1 MRSITNIASS
11 SLLKLLF
18 QTPLPF
24 AFYARINVP
33 LSPDKKIPAL
43 LMLQTLKTYFGYD
56 SFRPLQEEIIR
67 HILDGNDAL
76 VLMPTGGGK
85 SICYQLPALLREGT
99 AVVVSPLIS
108 LMKDQVEA
116 LCANGISAG
125 ALNSSNDETENAAL
139 RRACMEGRLKLLYIS
154 PEKLLAEANYLL
166 RDMHISLFAID
177 EAHCISQWGHD
188 FRPEYA
194 QMGILHQQFPHVPII
209 ALTAT
214 ADKITREDIIS
225 QLHLN
230 HPRTFISSFDRPNLS
245 LTVKRGYQQ
254 KEKSKTI
261 LDFIARHPGESGII
275 YCMSRSKT
283 ESVAQMLQKQGI
295 RTAVYHAGL
304 SPSLRDEAQD
314 DFINDRVQVVCATI
328 AFGMGIDKSNVR
340 WVIHY
345 NLPKSIESFY
355 QEIGRAGRD
364 GLPSDTLL
372 FYSLADLILLTK
384 FATESGQQNIN
395 LEKLQRMQ
403 QYAESDICR
412 RRILLSYFGEIAD
425 HDCGNCDVCKNPPER
440 FDGTVIVQ
448 KALSAIV
455 RTDQQIGTGV
465 LVDIL
470 RGNMSPEVVG
480 KGYQQLK
487 TFAAGRDVPARDWHD
502 YLLQM
507 LQLGYFE
514 IAYNENN
521 HLKITFAG
529 SDVLFGRA
537 TARLVVIRREE
548 TNETKRGRNG
558 KNRSRLS
565 ELPLDFLDTENEALF
580 EALRKLRKRLA
591 DEEAL
596 PAYIV
601 LSDKVLHLLSTSRPT
616 NLEEFGNISGI
627 GEHKKK
633 KYGKEFINLIR
644 KYSD

>member
-1 MRSITNIASS
+1 M
-11 SLLKLLF
+11 
-18 QTPLPF
+18 Q
-24 AFYARINVP
+24 
-33 LSPDKKIPAL
+33 
-43 LMLQTLKTYFGYD
+43 QTLKTYFGYD

-67 HILDGNDAL
+67 HILGGNDAL

-139 RRACMEGRLKLLYIS
+139 RRACMEGKLKLLYIS

-166 RDMHISLFAID
+166 RDMHVSLFAID

-194 QMGILHQQFPHVPII
+194 QMGILHQQFPQVPVI

-214 ADKITREDIIS
+214 ADKITREDIIK

-230 HPRTFISSFDRPNLS
+230 HPRIFISSFDRPNLS

-254 KEKSKTI
+254 KEKSKAI
-261 LDFIARHPGESGII
+261 IDFIARHPGESGII

-295 RTAVYHAGL
+295 RAAVYHAGL
-304 SPSLRDEAQD
+304 SPTRRDEAQD

-328 AFGMGIDKSNVR
+328 AFGMGIDKTNVR

-364 GLPSDTLL
+364 GMPSDTLL
-372 FYSLADLILLTK
+372 FYSLSDLILLTK
-384 FATESGQQNIN
+384 FATDSGQQSINI
-395 LEKLQRMQ
+395 EKLQRMQ

-412 RRILLSYFGEIAD
+412 RRILLSYFGETAT

-440 FDGTVIVQ
+440 FDGTIIVQ

-455 RTDQQIGTGV
+455 RTEQQISTGV

-470 RGNMSPEVVG
+470 RGNMTPEVVD
-480 KGYQQLK
+480 KGYEQLK
-487 TFAAGRDVPARDWHD
+487 TFAAGREVPARDWHD

-521 HLKITFAG
+521 HLKITPAG

-548 TNETKRGRNG
+548 ANETKRGR
-558 KNRSRLS
+558 KRKLPVLS
-565 ELPLDFLDTENEALF
+565 KELPLGLPNTENEDLF
-580 EALRKLRKRLA
+580 EALRELRKRLA

-616 NLEEFGNISGI
+616 TIEEFGNISGI
-627 GEHKKK
+627 GEYKKK
-633 KYGKEFINLIR
+633 KYGKEFVSLIR
-644 KYSD
+644 KFSD

>member
-1 MRSITNIASS
+1 MQDKT
-11 SLLKLLF
+11 
-18 QTPLPF
+18 
-24 AFYARINVP
+24 
-33 LSPDKKIPAL
+33 LSAKMI
-43 LMLQTLKTYFGYD
+43 QTLKRYFGYD

-67 HILDGNDAL
+67 TVLDGRDSL

-85 SICYQLPALLREGT
+85 SICYQLPALLCEGT

-108 LMKDQVEA
+108 LMKDQVES
-116 LCANGISAG
+116 LCANGVAAG
-125 ALNSSNDETENAAL
+125 ALNSSNDETENAVL
-139 RRACMEGRLKLLYIS
+139 RRACMEGSLKLLYIS
-154 PEKLLAEANYLL
+154 PEKLIAEANYLL

-194 QMGILHQQFPHVPII
+194 QMGFIREMFPNIPVI

-214 ADKITREDIIS
+214 ADKITREDIVR

-230 HPRTFISSFDRPNLS
+230 QPKVFISSFDRPNLS

-254 KEKSKTI
+254 KEKSKAI
-261 LDFIARHPGESGII
+261 LDFIGRHRGESGII

-283 ESVAQMLQKQGI
+283 ETVAQMLQKQGL
-295 RTAVYHAGL
+295 RVAVYHAGL
-304 SPSLRDEAQD
+304 SSVRRDEAQD
-314 DFINDRVQVVCATI
+314 DFINDRVQIVCATI

-384 FATESGQQNIN
+384 FATESGQQGIN

-403 QYAESDICR
+403 QYAEADVCR
-412 RRILLSYFGEIAD
+412 RRILLSYFGEATTE
-425 HDCGNCDVCKNPPER
+425 DCGNCDVCKNPPQR

-455 RTDQQIGTGV
+455 RTEQQIGTSI

-470 RGNMSPEVVG
+470 RGNNTPDVSE

-487 TFAAGRDVPARDWHD
+487 TFGAGREVPARDWQD

-521 HLKITFAG
+521 HLKITNSG
-529 SDVLFGRA
+529 SDVLFGRSQ
-537 TARLVVIRREE
+537 ARLAVIRREE
-548 TNETKRGRNG
+548 SAPAKGR
-558 KNRSRLS
+558 KKKPTIPVRQ
-565 ELPLDFLDTENEALF
+565 LPLGLPNTESEELF
-580 EALRKLRKRLA
+580 EALRALRKRLA
-591 DEEAL
+591 DQEAL

-601 LSDKVLHLLSTSRPT
+601 LSDKVLHLLSTARPT
-616 NLEEFGNISGI
+616 TMEAFGNISGI
-627 GEHKKK
+627 GEYKKK
-633 KYGKEFINLIR
+633 KYGKDFVELIR
-644 KYSD
+644 KYV

>member
-1 MRSITNIASS
+1 
-11 SLLKLLF
+11 
-18 QTPLPF
+18 
-24 AFYARINVP
+24 
-33 LSPDKKIPAL
+33 
-43 LMLQTLKTYFGYD
+43 MLQTLKTYFGYD

-154 PEKLLAEANYLL
+154 PEKLLTEANYLL

-214 ADKITREDIIS
+214 ADKITREDIIR

-521 HLKITFAG
+521 HLKITSAG

-548 TNETKRGRNG
+548 TNETKRGR
-558 KNRSRLS
+558 KRKATVPAQ
-565 ELPLDFLDTENEALF
+565 ELPLGLPNTENEALF

-644 KYSD
+644 KYSE

>member
-1 MRSITNIASS
+1 M
-11 SLLKLLF
+11 
-18 QTPLPF
+18 Q
-24 AFYARINVP
+24 
-33 LSPDKKIPAL
+33 
-43 LMLQTLKTYFGYD
+43 QTLKTYFGYD

-67 HILDGNDAL
+67 HILGGNDAL

-139 RRACMEGRLKLLYIS
+139 RRACMEGKLKLLYIS

-166 RDMHISLFAID
+166 RDMHVSLFAID

-194 QMGILHQQFPHVPII
+194 QMGILHQQFPQVPII

-214 ADKITREDIIS
+214 ADKITREDIIK

-230 HPRTFISSFDRPNLS
+230 HPRIFISSFDRPNLS

-254 KEKSKTI
+254 KEKSKAI
-261 LDFIARHPGESGII
+261 IDFIARHPGESGII

-295 RTAVYHAGL
+295 RAAVYHAGL
-304 SPSLRDEAQD
+304 SPTRRDEAQD

-364 GLPSDTLL
+364 GMPSDTLL
-372 FYSLADLILLTK
+372 FYSLSDLILLTK
-384 FATESGQQNIN
+384 FATDSGQQSINI
-395 LEKLQRMQ
+395 EKLQRMQ

-412 RRILLSYFGEIAD
+412 RRILLSYFGETAT

-440 FDGTVIVQ
+440 FDGTIIVQ

-455 RTDQQIGTGV
+455 RTEQQISTGV

-470 RGNMSPEVVG
+470 RGNMTPEVVD
-480 KGYQQLK
+480 KGYEQLK
-487 TFAAGRDVPARDWHD
+487 TFAAGREVPARDWHD

-521 HLKITFAG
+521 HLKITPAG

-548 TNETKRGRNG
+548 ANETKRGR
-558 KNRSRLS
+558 KRKLPALS
-565 ELPLDFLDTENEALF
+565 KELPLGLPNTENEDLF
-580 EALRKLRKRLA
+580 EALRELRKRLA

-616 NLEEFGNISGI
+616 TIEEFGNISGI
-627 GEHKKK
+627 GEYKKK
-633 KYGKEFINLIR
+633 KYGKEFVSLIR
-644 KYSD
+644 KFSD

>member
-1 MRSITNIASS
+1 
-11 SLLKLLF
+11 
-18 QTPLPF
+18 
-24 AFYARINVP
+24 
-33 LSPDKKIPAL
+33 
-43 LMLQTLKTYFGYD
+43 MLQTLKTYFGYD

-154 PEKLLAEANYLL
+154 PEKLLTEANYLL

-214 ADKITREDIIS
+214 ADKITREDIIR

-283 ESVAQMLQKQGI
+283 ESVAQKHGI

-470 RGNMSPEVVG
+470 RGNMSSEVVG

-521 HLKITFAG
+521 HLKITSAG

-548 TNETKRGRNG
+548 TNETKRGR
-558 KNRSRLS
+558 KRKATVPAQ
-565 ELPLDFLDTENEALF
+565 ELPLGLPNTENEALF

-616 NLEEFGNISGI
+616 SLEEFGNISGI

-644 KYSD
+644 KYSE

>member
-1 MRSITNIASS
+1 
-11 SLLKLLF
+11 
-18 QTPLPF
+18 
-24 AFYARINVP
+24 
-33 LSPDKKIPAL
+33 
-43 LMLQTLKTYFGYD
+43 MLQTLKTYFGYD
-56 SFRPLQEEIIR
+56 SFRPLQEDIIR
-67 HILDGNDAL
+67 HLMDRKDAL

-85 SICYQLPALLREGT
+85 SICYQLPALLSEGT

-108 LMKDQVEA
+108 LMKDQVET
-116 LCANGISAG
+116 LCANGIAAG
-125 ALNSSNDETENAAL
+125 ALNSNNDETENASL
-139 RRACMEGRLKLLYIS
+139 RRACMEGKLKLLYIS

-188 FRPEYA
+188 FRPEYT
-194 QMGILHQQFPHVPII
+194 QMGILHQLFPQVPII

-214 ADKITREDIIS
+214 ADKITREDIIK

-230 HPRTFISSFDRPNLS
+230 QPRIFISSFDRPNLS

-254 KEKSKTI
+254 KEKSKAI

-275 YCMSRSKT
+275 YCTSRSKAET
-283 ESVAQMLQKQGI
+283 VAQMLQKQGI
-295 RTAVYHAGL
+295 KSAVYHAGL
-304 SPSLRDEAQD
+304 SPARRDEAQD

-364 GLPSDTLL
+364 GMPSDTLL

-384 FATESGQQNIN
+384 FATDSGQQSIN

-403 QYAESDICR
+403 QYAEADICR
-412 RRILLSYFGEIAD
+412 RRILLSYFGENTTC
-425 HDCGNCDVCKNPPER
+425 DCGNCDVCKNPPER
-440 FDGTVIVQ
+440 FDGTIIVQ
-448 KALSAIV
+448 KALSAIA
-455 RTDQQIGTGV
+455 RSEQQIGTGI

-470 RGNMSPEVVG
+470 RGNMSSEVTER
-480 KGYQQLK
+480 GYHRLK
-487 TFAAGRDVPARDWHD
+487 TFGAGREVPVRDWHD

-521 HLKITFAG
+521 HLKITQSG
-529 SDVLFGRA
+529 TDVLFGRA
-537 TARLVVIRREE
+537 RALLVTIRREE
-548 TNETKRGRNG
+548 AVQATRGR
-558 KNRSRLS
+558 KRKATVPTK
-565 ELPLDFLDTENEALF
+565 ELPLGLPNTESGELF
-580 EALRKLRKRLA
+580 EALRTLRKRLA
-591 DEEAL
+591 DQEAL

-601 LSDKVLHLLSTSRPT
+601 LSDKVLHLLSASRPT
-616 NLEEFGNISGI
+616 TIEEFGNISGI
-627 GEHKKK
+627 GEYKKK
-633 KYGKEFINLIR
+633 KYGKEFVELIR
-644 KYSD
+644 KYS

>member
-1 MRSITNIASS
+1 
-11 SLLKLLF
+11 
-18 QTPLPF
+18 
-24 AFYARINVP
+24 
-33 LSPDKKIPAL
+33 
-43 LMLQTLKTYFGYD
+43 MLQTLKTYFGYD
-56 SFRPLQEEIIR
+56 SFRPLQEDIIR
-67 HILDGNDAL
+67 HLMDRKDAL

-85 SICYQLPALLREGT
+85 SICYQLPALLSEGT

-108 LMKDQVEA
+108 LMKDQVET
-116 LCANGISAG
+116 LCANGIAAG
-125 ALNSSNDETENAAL
+125 ALNSNNDETENASL
-139 RRACMEGRLKLLYIS
+139 RRACMEGKLKLLYIS

-188 FRPEYA
+188 FRPEYT
-194 QMGILHQQFPHVPII
+194 QMGILHQLFPQVPII

-214 ADKITREDIIS
+214 ADKITREDIIK

-230 HPRTFISSFDRPNLS
+230 QPRIFISSFDRPNLS

-254 KEKSKTI
+254 KEKSKAI

-275 YCMSRSKT
+275 YCMSRSKAET
-283 ESVAQMLQKQGI
+283 VAQMLQKQGI
-295 RTAVYHAGL
+295 KSAVYHAGL
-304 SPSLRDEAQD
+304 SPARRDEAQD

-364 GLPSDTLL
+364 GMPSDTLL

-384 FATESGQQNIN
+384 FATDSGQQSIN

-403 QYAESDICR
+403 QYAEADICR
-412 RRILLSYFGEIAD
+412 RRILLSYFGENTTC
-425 HDCGNCDVCKNPPER
+425 DCGNCDVCKNPPER
-440 FDGTVIVQ
+440 FDGTIIVQ
-448 KALSAIV
+448 KALSAIA
-455 RTDQQIGTGV
+455 RSEQQIGTGI

-470 RGNMSPEVVG
+470 RGNMSSEVTER
-480 KGYQQLK
+480 GYHRLK
-487 TFAAGRDVPARDWHD
+487 TFGAGREVPVRDWHD

-521 HLKITFAG
+521 HLKITQSG
-529 SDVLFGRA
+529 TDVLFGRA
-537 TARLVVIRREE
+537 RALLVTIRREE
-548 TNETKRGRNG
+548 AVQATRGR
-558 KNRSRLS
+558 KRKATVPTK
-565 ELPLDFLDTENEALF
+565 ELPLGLPNTESGELF
-580 EALRKLRKRLA
+580 EALRTLRKRLA
-591 DEEAL
+591 DQEAL

-601 LSDKVLHLLSTSRPT
+601 LSDKVLHLLSASRPT
-616 NLEEFGNISGI
+616 TIEEFGNISGI
-627 GEHKKK
+627 GEYKQK
-633 KYGKEFINLIR
+633 KYGKEFVELIR
-644 KYSD
+644 KYS

>member
-1 MRSITNIASS
+1 MQDKT
-11 SLLKLLF
+11 
-18 QTPLPF
+18 
-24 AFYARINVP
+24 
-33 LSPDKKIPAL
+33 LSAKMI
-43 LMLQTLKTYFGYD
+43 QTLKRYFGYD

-67 HILDGNDAL
+67 TVLDGRDSL

-85 SICYQLPALLREGT
+85 SICYQLPALLCEGT

-108 LMKDQVEA
+108 LMKDQVES
-116 LCANGISAG
+116 LCANGVAAG
-125 ALNSSNDETENAAL
+125 ALNSSNDETENAVL
-139 RRACMEGRLKLLYIS
+139 RRACMEGSLKLLYIS
-154 PEKLLAEANYLL
+154 PEKLIAEANYLL

-194 QMGILHQQFPHVPII
+194 QMGFIREMFPNIPVI

-214 ADKITREDIIS
+214 ADKITREDIVR

-230 HPRTFISSFDRPNLS
+230 QPKVFISSFDRPNLS

-254 KEKSKTI
+254 KEKSKAI
-261 LDFIARHPGESGII
+261 LDFIGRHRGESGII

-283 ESVAQMLQKQGI
+283 ETVAQMLQKQGL
-295 RTAVYHAGL
+295 RVAVYHAGL
-304 SPSLRDEAQD
+304 SSVRRDEAQD
-314 DFINDRVQVVCATI
+314 DFINDRVQIVCATI

-384 FATESGQQNIN
+384 FATESGQQGIN

-403 QYAESDICR
+403 QYAEADVCR
-412 RRILLSYFGEIAD
+412 RRILLSYFGEATTE
-425 HDCGNCDVCKNPPER
+425 DCGNCDVCKNPPQR

-455 RTDQQIGTGV
+455 RTEQQIGTSI

-470 RGNMSPEVVG
+470 RGNNTPDVSE

-487 TFAAGRDVPARDWHD
+487 TFGAGREVPARDWQD

-521 HLKITFAG
+521 HLKITNSG
-529 SDVLFGRA
+529 SDVLFGRSQ
-537 TARLVVIRREE
+537 ARLAVIRREE
-548 TNETKRGRNG
+548 SAPAKGR
-558 KNRSRLS
+558 KKKPTIPVR
-565 ELPLDFLDTENEALF
+565 ELPLGLPNTESEELF
-580 EALRKLRKRLA
+580 EALRALRKRLA
-591 DEEAL
+591 DQEAL

-601 LSDKVLHLLSTSRPT
+601 LSDKVLHLLSTARPT
-616 NLEEFGNISGI
+616 TMEAFGNISGI
-627 GEHKKK
+627 GEYKKK
-633 KYGKEFINLIR
+633 KYGKDLVELIR
-644 KYSD
+644 KYV

>member
-1 MRSITNIASS
+1 M
-11 SLLKLLF
+11 
-18 QTPLPF
+18 Q
-24 AFYARINVP
+24 
-33 LSPDKKIPAL
+33 
-43 LMLQTLKTYFGYD
+43 QTLKTYFGYD

-67 HILDGNDAL
+67 HILGGNDAL

-139 RRACMEGRLKLLYIS
+139 RRACMEGKLKLLYIS

-194 QMGILHQQFPHVPII
+194 QMGILHQQFPQVPVI

-214 ADKITREDIIS
+214 ADKITREDIIK

-230 HPRTFISSFDRPNLS
+230 HPRIFISSFDRPNLS

-254 KEKSKTI
+254 KEKSKAI
-261 LDFIARHPGESGII
+261 IDFIARHPGESGII

-295 RTAVYHAGL
+295 RAAVYHAGL
-304 SPSLRDEAQD
+304 SPARRDEAQD

-364 GLPSDTLL
+364 GMPSDTLL
-372 FYSLADLILLTK
+372 FYSLSDLILLTK
-384 FATESGQQNIN
+384 FATDSGQQSINI
-395 LEKLQRMQ
+395 EKLQRMQ

-412 RRILLSYFGEIAD
+412 RRILLSYFGETAT

-440 FDGTVIVQ
+440 FDGTIIVQ

-455 RTDQQIGTGV
+455 RTEQQISTGV

-470 RGNMSPEVVG
+470 RGNMTPEVVD
-480 KGYQQLK
+480 KGYEQLK
-487 TFAAGRDVPARDWHD
+487 TFAAGREVPARDWHD

-521 HLKITFAG
+521 HLKITPAG

-548 TNETKRGRNG
+548 ATRPSGAENASSPFFPRNCRWDFPTPKTKISL
-558 KNRSRLS
+558 KSC
-565 ELPLDFLDTENEALF
+565 
-580 EALRKLRKRLA
+580 
-591 DEEAL
+591 
-596 PAYIV
+596 
-601 LSDKVLHLLSTSRPT
+601 
-616 NLEEFGNISGI
+616 GN
-627 GEHKKK
+627 
-633 KYGKEFINLIR
+633 
-644 KYSD
+644 

>member
-1 MRSITNIASS
+1 
-11 SLLKLLF
+11 
-18 QTPLPF
+18 
-24 AFYARINVP
+24 
-33 LSPDKKIPAL
+33 
-43 LMLQTLKTYFGYD
+43 MLQTLKTYFGYD
-56 SFRPLQEEIIR
+56 SFRPLQEDIIR
-67 HILDGNDAL
+67 HLMDRKDAL

-85 SICYQLPALLREGT
+85 SICYQLPALLSEGT

-108 LMKDQVEA
+108 LMKDQVET
-116 LCANGISAG
+116 LCANGIAAG
-125 ALNSSNDETENAAL
+125 ALNSNNDETENASL
-139 RRACMEGRLKLLYIS
+139 RRACMEGKLKLLYIS

-188 FRPEYA
+188 FRPEYT
-194 QMGILHQQFPHVPII
+194 QMGILHQLFPQVPII

-214 ADKITREDIIS
+214 ADKITREDIIK

-230 HPRTFISSFDRPNLS
+230 QPRIFISSFDRPNLS

-254 KEKSKTI
+254 KEKSKAI

-283 ESVAQMLQKQGI
+283 ETVAQMLQKQGI
-295 RTAVYHAGL
+295 KSAVYHAGL
-304 SPSLRDEAQD
+304 SPARRDEAQD

-364 GLPSDTLL
+364 GMPSDTLL

-384 FATESGQQNIN
+384 FATDSGQQSIN

-403 QYAESDICR
+403 QYAEADICR
-412 RRILLSYFGEIAD
+412 RRILLSYFGENTTC
-425 HDCGNCDVCKNPPER
+425 DCGNCDVCKNPPER
-440 FDGTVIVQ
+440 FDGTIIVQ
-448 KALSAIV
+448 KALSAIA
-455 RTDQQIGTGV
+455 RSEQQIGTGI

-470 RGNMSPEVVG
+470 RGNMSSEVTER
-480 KGYQQLK
+480 GYHRLK
-487 TFAAGRDVPARDWHD
+487 TFGAGREVPARDWHD

-521 HLKITFAG
+521 HLKITQSG
-529 SDVLFGRA
+529 TDVLFGRA
-537 TARLVVIRREE
+537 RALLVTIRREE
-548 TNETKRGRNG
+548 AVQATRGR
-558 KNRSRLS
+558 KRKATVPTK
-565 ELPLDFLDTENEALF
+565 ELPLGLPNTESGELF
-580 EALRKLRKRLA
+580 EALRTLRKRLA
-591 DEEAL
+591 DQEAL

-601 LSDKVLHLLSTSRPT
+601 LSDKVSDMGGVEDRFRPQ
-616 NLEEFGNISGI
+616 
-627 GEHKKK
+627 
-633 KYGKEFINLIR
+633 
-644 KYSD
+644 

>member
-1 MRSITNIASS
+1 
-11 SLLKLLF
+11 
-18 QTPLPF
+18 
-24 AFYARINVP
+24 
-33 LSPDKKIPAL
+33 
-43 LMLQTLKTYFGYD
+43 MLQTLKTYFGYD
-56 SFRPLQEEIIR
+56 SFRPLQEDIIR
-67 HILDGNDAL
+67 HLMDRKDAL

-85 SICYQLPALLREGT
+85 SICYQLPALLSEGT

-108 LMKDQVEA
+108 LMKDQVET
-116 LCANGISAG
+116 LCANGIAAG
-125 ALNSSNDETENAAL
+125 ALNSNNDETENASL
-139 RRACMEGRLKLLYIS
+139 RRACMEGKLKLLYIS

-188 FRPEYA
+188 FRPEYT
-194 QMGILHQQFPHVPII
+194 QMGILHQQFPQVPII

-214 ADKITREDIIS
+214 ADKITREDIIK

-230 HPRTFISSFDRPNLS
+230 QPRIFISSFDRPNLS

-254 KEKSKTI
+254 KEKSKAI

-275 YCMSRSKT
+275 YCMSRSKAET
-283 ESVAQMLQKQGI
+283 VAQMLQKQGI
-295 RTAVYHAGL
+295 KSAVYHAGL
-304 SPSLRDEAQD
+304 SPARRDEAQD

-364 GLPSDTLL
+364 GMPSDTLL

-384 FATESGQQNIN
+384 FATDSGQQSIN

-403 QYAESDICR
+403 QYAEADICR
-412 RRILLSYFGEIAD
+412 RRILLSYFGENTTC
-425 HDCGNCDVCKNPPER
+425 DCGNCDVCKNPPER
-440 FDGTVIVQ
+440 FDGTIIVQ
-448 KALSAIV
+448 KALSAIA
-455 RTDQQIGTGV
+455 RSEQQIGTGI

-470 RGNMSPEVVG
+470 RGNMSSEVTER
-480 KGYQQLK
+480 GYHRLK
-487 TFAAGRDVPARDWHD
+487 TFGVGREVPARDWHD

-521 HLKITFAG
+521 HLKITQSG
-529 SDVLFGRA
+529 TDILFGRA
-537 TARLVVIRREE
+537 RTLLVTIRREE
-548 TNETKRGRNG
+548 AVQTTRGR
-558 KNRSRLS
+558 KRKATVPTK
-565 ELPLDFLDTENEALF
+565 ELPLGLPNTESGELF
-580 EALRKLRKRLA
+580 EALRILRKRLA
-591 DEEAL
+591 DQEAL

-601 LSDKVLHLLSTSRPT
+601 LSDKVLHLLSASRPT
-616 NLEEFGNISGI
+616 TIEEFGNISGI
-627 GEHKKK
+627 GEYKKK
-633 KYGKEFINLIR
+633 KYGKEFVELIR
-644 KYSD
+644 KYS

>member
-1 MRSITNIASS
+1 
-11 SLLKLLF
+11 
-18 QTPLPF
+18 
-24 AFYARINVP
+24 
-33 LSPDKKIPAL
+33 
-43 LMLQTLKTYFGYD
+43 MLQTLKTYFGYD

-139 RRACMEGRLKLLYIS
+139 RRACTEGRLKLLYIS

-214 ADKITREDIIS
+214 ADKITREDIIR

-230 HPRTFISSFDRPNLS
+230 HPRIFISSFDRPNLS
-245 LTVKRGYQQ
+245 LTVKRGYRQ

-304 SPSLRDEAQD
+304 SPARRDEAQD

-384 FATESGQQNIN
+384 FATDSGQEGIN

-412 RRILLSYFGEIAD
+412 RRILLSYFGETAD

-440 FDGTVIVQ
+440 FDGTIIVQ
-448 KALSAIV
+448 KALSAIA
-455 RTDQQIGTGV
+455 RTEQQISTGV

-470 RGNMSPEVVG
+470 RGTMSPEVVS

-487 TFAAGRDVPARDWHD
+487 TFAAGREVPARDWHD

-521 HLKITFAG
+521 HLKITSTG

-548 TNETKRGRNG
+548 TNETKQGRKRKVPLPG
-558 KNRSRLS
+558 K
-565 ELPLDFLDTENEALF
+565 ELPLGLPDTENEALF

-601 LSDKVLHLLSTSRPT
+601 LSDKVLHLLSTSRPAT
-616 NLEEFGNISGI
+616 IEEFGNISGI
-627 GEHKKK
+627 GEYKKK
-633 KYGKEFINLIR
+633 KYGKEFVALIR
-644 KYSD
+644 KFSD

>member
-1 MRSITNIASS
+1 
-11 SLLKLLF
+11 
-18 QTPLPF
+18 
-24 AFYARINVP
+24 
-33 LSPDKKIPAL
+33 
-43 LMLQTLKTYFGYD
+43 MLQTLKTYFGYD
-56 SFRPLQEEIIR
+56 SFRPLQEDIIR
-67 HILDGNDAL
+67 HLMDRKDAL

-85 SICYQLPALLREGT
+85 SICYQLPALSSEGT

-108 LMKDQVEA
+108 LMKDQVET
-116 LCANGISAG
+116 LCANGIAAG
-125 ALNSSNDETENAAL
+125 ALNSNNDETENASL
-139 RRACMEGRLKLLYIS
+139 RRACMEGKLKLLYIS

-188 FRPEYA
+188 FRPEYT
-194 QMGILHQQFPHVPII
+194 QMDILHQLFPQVPII

-214 ADKITREDIIS
+214 ADKITREDIIK

-230 HPRTFISSFDRPNLS
+230 QPRIFISSFDRPNLS

-254 KEKSKTI
+254 KEKSKAI

-283 ESVAQMLQKQGI
+283 ETVAQMLQKQGI
-295 RTAVYHAGL
+295 KSAVYHAGL
-304 SPSLRDEAQD
+304 SSARRDEAQD

-364 GLPSDTLL
+364 GMPSDTLL

-384 FATESGQQNIN
+384 FATDSGQQSIN

-403 QYAESDICR
+403 QYAEADICR
-412 RRILLSYFGEIAD
+412 RRILLSYFGENTTC
-425 HDCGNCDVCKNPPER
+425 DCGNCDVCKNPPER
-440 FDGTVIVQ
+440 FDGTIIVQ
-448 KALSAIV
+448 KALSAIA
-455 RTDQQIGTGV
+455 RSEQQIGTGI

-470 RGNMSPEVVG
+470 RGNMSSEVTER
-480 KGYQQLK
+480 GYHRLK
-487 TFAAGRDVPARDWHD
+487 TFGAGREVPARDWHD

-521 HLKITFAG
+521 HLKITQSG
-529 SDVLFGRA
+529 TDVLFGRA
-537 TARLVVIRREE
+537 RALLVTIRREE
-548 TNETKRGRNG
+548 AVQATRGR
-558 KNRSRLS
+558 KRKATVPTK
-565 ELPLDFLDTENEALF
+565 ELPLGLPNKESGELF
-580 EALRKLRKRLA
+580 EALRTLRKRLA
-591 DEEAL
+591 DQEAL

-616 NLEEFGNISGI
+616 TIEEFGNISGI
-627 GEHKKK
+627 GEYKKK
-633 KYGKEFINLIR
+633 KYGKEFVELIR
-644 KYSD
+644 KYS

>member
-1 MRSITNIASS
+1 
-11 SLLKLLF
+11 
-18 QTPLPF
+18 
-24 AFYARINVP
+24 
-33 LSPDKKIPAL
+33 
-43 LMLQTLKTYFGYD
+43 MLQTLKTYFGYD

-139 RRACMEGRLKLLYIS
+139 RRACTEGKLKLLYIS

-188 FRPEYA
+188 FRPEYT
-194 QMGILHQQFPHVPII
+194 QMGILHRQFPQVPII

-214 ADKITREDIIS
+214 ADKITREDIIR

-230 HPRTFISSFDRPNLS
+230 HPRIFISSFDRPNLS
-245 LTVKRGYQQ
+245 LTVKRGYRQ

-304 SPSLRDEAQD
+304 SPARRDEAQD

-384 FATESGQQNIN
+384 FATDSGQEGIN

-412 RRILLSYFGEIAD
+412 RRILLSYFGETAD

-440 FDGTVIVQ
+440 FDGTIIVQ
-448 KALSAIV
+448 KALSAIA
-455 RTDQQIGTGV
+455 RTEQQISTGV

-470 RGNMSPEVVG
+470 RGTMSPEVVS

-487 TFAAGRDVPARDWHD
+487 TFAAGREVPARDWHD

-521 HLKITFAG
+521 HLKITSTG

-548 TNETKRGRNG
+548 TNETKQGRKRKVSAPG
-558 KNRSRLS
+558 K
-565 ELPLDFLDTENEALF
+565 ELPLGLPDTENEALF

-601 LSDKVLHLLSTSRPT
+601 LSDKVLHLLSTSRPAT
-616 NLEEFGNISGI
+616 IEEFGNISGI
-627 GEHKKK
+627 GEYKKK
-633 KYGKEFINLIR
+633 KYGKEFVALIR
-644 KYSD
+644 KFSD

>member
-1 MRSITNIASS
+1 
-11 SLLKLLF
+11 
-18 QTPLPF
+18 
-24 AFYARINVP
+24 
-33 LSPDKKIPAL
+33 
-43 LMLQTLKTYFGYD
+43 MLQTLKTYFGYD

-139 RRACMEGRLKLLYIS
+139 RRACTEGKLKLLYIS

-188 FRPEYA
+188 FRPEYT
-194 QMGILHQQFPHVPII
+194 QMGILHRQFPQVPII

-214 ADKITREDIIS
+214 ADKITREDIIR

-230 HPRTFISSFDRPNLS
+230 HPRIFISSFDRPNLS
-245 LTVKRGYQQ
+245 LTVKRGYRQ

-304 SPSLRDEAQD
+304 SPARRDEAQD

-384 FATESGQQNIN
+384 FATDSGQEGIN

-412 RRILLSYFGEIAD
+412 RRILLSYFGETAD

-440 FDGTVIVQ
+440 FDGTIIVQ
-448 KALSAIV
+448 KALSAIA
-455 RTDQQIGTGV
+455 RTEQQISMGV

-470 RGNMSPEVVG
+470 RGTMSPEVVS

-487 TFAAGRDVPARDWHD
+487 TFAAGREVPARDWHD

-521 HLKITFAG
+521 HLKITSTG

-548 TNETKRGRNG
+548 TNETKQGR
-558 KNRSRLS
+558 KRKASLPS
-565 ELPLDFLDTENEALF
+565 KELPLGLPNTENEALF

-601 LSDKVLHLLSTSRPT
+601 LSDKVLHLLSTSRPAT
-616 NLEEFGNISGI
+616 IEEFGNISGI
-627 GEHKKK
+627 GEYKKK
-633 KYGKEFINLIR
+633 KYGKEFVTLIR
-644 KYSD
+644 KFSD

>member
-1 MRSITNIASS
+1 
-11 SLLKLLF
+11 
-18 QTPLPF
+18 
-24 AFYARINVP
+24 
-33 LSPDKKIPAL
+33 
-43 LMLQTLKTYFGYD
+43 MLQTLKTYFGYD
-56 SFRPLQEEIIR
+56 SFRPLQEDIIR
-67 HILDGNDAL
+67 HLMDRKDAL

-85 SICYQLPALLREGT
+85 SICYQLPALLSEGT

-108 LMKDQVEA
+108 LMKDQVET
-116 LCANGISAG
+116 LCANGIAAG
-125 ALNSSNDETENAAL
+125 ALNSNNDETENASL
-139 RRACMEGRLKLLYIS
+139 RRACMEGKLKLLYIS

-188 FRPEYA
+188 FRPEYT
-194 QMGILHQQFPHVPII
+194 QMDILHQLFPQVPII

-214 ADKITREDIIS
+214 ADKITREDIIK

-230 HPRTFISSFDRPNLS
+230 QPRIFISSFDRPNLS

-254 KEKSKTI
+254 KEKSKAI

-283 ESVAQMLQKQGI
+283 ETVAQMLQKQGI
-295 RTAVYHAGL
+295 KSAVYHAGL
-304 SPSLRDEAQD
+304 SSARRDEAQD

-364 GLPSDTLL
+364 GMPSDTLL

-384 FATESGQQNIN
+384 FATDSGQQSIN

-403 QYAESDICR
+403 QYAEADICR
-412 RRILLSYFGEIAD
+412 RRILLSYFGENTTC
-425 HDCGNCDVCKNPPER
+425 DCGNCDVCKNPPER
-440 FDGTVIVQ
+440 FDGTIIVQ
-448 KALSAIV
+448 KALSAIA
-455 RTDQQIGTGV
+455 RSEQQIGTGI

-470 RGNMSPEVVG
+470 RGNMSSEVTER
-480 KGYQQLK
+480 GYHRLK
-487 TFAAGRDVPARDWHD
+487 TFGAGREVPARDWHD

-521 HLKITFAG
+521 HLKITPSG
-529 SDVLFGRA
+529 SDILFGKTKAMLAVIHREEIV
-537 TARLVVIRREE
+537 TGKGKKKKVVIA
-548 TNETKRGRNG
+548 K
-558 KNRSRLS
+558 
-565 ELPLDFLDTENEALF
+565 ELPFGIPGGENEDLF
-580 EALRKLRKRLA
+580 EALRGLRKQIA
-591 DEEAL
+591 DQDGL

-601 LSDKVLHLLSTSRPT
+601 LSDKVLHLLSISRPT
-616 NLEEFGNISGI
+616 TIEAFGEISGI
-627 GEHKKK
+627 GEFKKK
-633 KYGKEFINLIR
+633 KYGKEFVNLI
-644 KYSD
+644 KQFV

>member
-1 MRSITNIASS
+1 MIKIA
-11 SLLKLLF
+11 KEKR
-18 QTPLPF
+18 TF
-24 AFYARINVP
+24 ATKF
-33 LSPDKKIPAL
+33 KQM
-43 LMLQTLKTYFGYD
+43 LMKETLKSYFGYD
-56 SFRPLQEEIIR
+56 SFRSLQEEIIR
-67 HILDGNDAL
+67 HLLNKQDSL

-85 SICYQLPALLREGT
+85 SICYQLPALLSEGT
-99 AVVVSPLIS
+99 AIVVSPLIS
-108 LMKDQVEA
+108 LMKDQVET
-116 LCANGISAG
+116 LQANGIAAG

-154 PEKLLAEANYLL
+154 PEKLLTEANYLL

-214 ADKITREDIIS
+214 ADKITREDIIR

-470 RGNMSPEVVG
+470 RGNMSSEVVG

-521 HLKITFAG
+521 HLKITSAG

-548 TNETKRGRNG
+548 TNETKRGR
-558 KNRSRLS
+558 KRKATVPAQ
-565 ELPLDFLDTENEALF
+565 ELPLGLPNTENEALF

>member
-1 MRSITNIASS
+1 
-11 SLLKLLF
+11 
-18 QTPLPF
+18 
-24 AFYARINVP
+24 
-33 LSPDKKIPAL
+33 
-43 LMLQTLKTYFGYD
+43 MLQTLKTYFGYD

-139 RRACMEGRLKLLYIS
+139 RRACTEGRLKLLYIS

-214 ADKITREDIIS
+214 ADKITREDIIG

-521 HLKITFAG
+521 HLKITSAG
-529 SDVLFGRA
+529 SDVLFGRT

-548 TNETKRGRNG
+548 ANETKRGR
-558 KNRSRLS
+558 KRKETVPAQ
-565 ELPLDFLDTENEALF
+565 ELPLGLPNTENEALF

-627 GEHKKK
+627 GEYKKK

>member
-1 MRSITNIASS
+1 
-11 SLLKLLF
+11 
-18 QTPLPF
+18 
-24 AFYARINVP
+24 
-33 LSPDKKIPAL
+33 
-43 LMLQTLKTYFGYD
+43 MLQTLKTYFGYD

-139 RRACMEGRLKLLYIS
+139 RRACTEGRLKLLYIS

-214 ADKITREDIIS
+214 ADKITREDIIR

-230 HPRTFISSFDRPNLS
+230 HPRTFITSLDRPNLS
-245 LTVKRGYQQ
+245 TTVKPGYQQ

-455 RTDQQIGTGV
+455 RTDQQIGTSV

-521 HLKITFAG
+521 HLKITSAG

-548 TNETKRGRNG
+548 TNETKRGR
-558 KNRSRLS
+558 KRKATVPAQ
-565 ELPLDFLDTENEALF
+565 ELPLGLPNTENEALF

>member
-1 MRSITNIASS
+1 
-11 SLLKLLF
+11 
-18 QTPLPF
+18 
-24 AFYARINVP
+24 
-33 LSPDKKIPAL
+33 
-43 LMLQTLKTYFGYD
+43 MLQTLKTYFGYD

-139 RRACMEGRLKLLYIS
+139 RRACTEGRLKLLYIS

-194 QMGILHQQFPHVPII
+194 QMGILHQQFPNVPII

-214 ADKITREDIIS
+214 ADKITREDIIR

-455 RTDQQIGTGV
+455 RTDQQIGTGI

-521 HLKITFAG
+521 HLKITSAG

-548 TNETKRGRNG
+548 TNETKRGR
-558 KNRSRLS
+558 KRKATVPAQ
-565 ELPLDFLDTENEALF
+565 ELPLGLPNTENEALF

>member
-1 MRSITNIASS
+1 
-11 SLLKLLF
+11 
-18 QTPLPF
+18 
-24 AFYARINVP
+24 
-33 LSPDKKIPAL
+33 
-43 LMLQTLKTYFGYD
+43 MLQTLKTYFGYD

-139 RRACMEGRLKLLYIS
+139 RRACTEGRLKLLYIS

-214 ADKITREDIIS
+214 ADKITREDIIG

-295 RTAVYHAGL
+295 RTSVYHAGL
-304 SPSLRDEAQD
+304 SPSLRDKAQD

-521 HLKITFAG
+521 HLKITSAG

-548 TNETKRGRNG
+548 ANETKRGR
-558 KNRSRLS
+558 KRKETVPAQ
-565 ELPLDFLDTENEALF
+565 ELPLRLPNTENEALF

-627 GEHKKK
+627 GEYKKK

>member
-1 MRSITNIASS
+1 
-11 SLLKLLF
+11 
-18 QTPLPF
+18 
-24 AFYARINVP
+24 
-33 LSPDKKIPAL
+33 
-43 LMLQTLKTYFGYD
+43 MLQTLKTYFGYD

-139 RRACMEGRLKLLYIS
+139 RRACTEGRLKLLYIS

-214 ADKITREDIIS
+214 ADKITREDIIR

-283 ESVAQMLQKQGI
+283 ESVAQMLQKHGI

-521 HLKITFAG
+521 HLKITSTG

-548 TNETKRGRNG
+548 TNETKRGR
-558 KNRSRLS
+558 KRKATVPAQ
-565 ELPLDFLDTENEALF
+565 ELPLGLPNTENEALF

-627 GEHKKK
+627 GEYKKK

>member
-1 MRSITNIASS
+1 
-11 SLLKLLF
+11 
-18 QTPLPF
+18 
-24 AFYARINVP
+24 
-33 LSPDKKIPAL
+33 
-43 LMLQTLKTYFGYD
+43 MLQTLKTYFGYD

-99 AVVVSPLIS
+99 AVVVSSLIS

-139 RRACMEGRLKLLYIS
+139 RRACTEGRLKLLYIS

-214 ADKITREDIIS
+214 ADKITREDIIR

-455 RTDQQIGTGV
+455 RTDQQIGTSV

-521 HLKITFAG
+521 HLKITSAG

-548 TNETKRGRNG
+548 TNETKRGR
-558 KNRSRLS
+558 KRKATVPAQ
-565 ELPLDFLDTENEALF
+565 ELPLGLPNTENEALF